1 MAATTIGT
9 SGVTFP
15 DATTQTTAPVITKK
29 YESTN
34 QSIATTTSQAFQLAH
49 SLGTVPKIIV
59 LTAVCLTSNNGW
71 TAGQQTEV
79 MVGCIDNGAIQAM
92 PWADSTNVYW
102 TSGSGMI
109 VFNQTNYYSL
119 NIINN
124 SNWAIKVYAY
134 A

>member
-15 DATTQTTAPVITKK
+15 DATTQSTAPVFTKK

-34 QSIATTTSQAFQLAH
+34 QNVPTATGQAFQLAH
-49 SLGTVPKIIV
+49 SLGVMPKLIV
-59 LTAVCLTSNNGW
+59 IAAVCTTANNGW
-71 TAGQQTEV
+71 TVGQQTQV
-79 MVGCIDNGAIQAM
+79 MIGCTDNGAVQAM
-92 PWADSTNVYW
+92 PWADSTYVYW
-102 TSGSGMI
+102 TSGAGLI

-119 NIINN
+119 NLINN
-124 SNWAIKVYAY
+124 TNWAIKVYAY